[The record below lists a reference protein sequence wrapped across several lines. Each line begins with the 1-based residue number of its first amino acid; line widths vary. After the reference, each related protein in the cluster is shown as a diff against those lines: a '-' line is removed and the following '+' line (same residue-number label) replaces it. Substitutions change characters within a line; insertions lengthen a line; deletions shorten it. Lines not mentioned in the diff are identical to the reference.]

1 MKSSLNLLLKT
12 IKEIRTKTGKYGIIT
27 DLSTKRIQL
36 INLSISPIETGNSL
50 KTSLQISS
58 K

>member
-12 IKEIRTKTGKYGIIT
+12 IKEIITKTGKTGIIT

-36 INLSISPIETGNSL
+36 IDLSISPIETGNSL
-50 KTSLQISS
+50 KTSLQSS
-58 K
+58 